1 MTFIYRTVPIGEGII
16 CGGIWTQVSH
26 RNRLTE
32 IGAASQDERLQG
44 QEIQWLL
51 DNARGWWWFPEGL
64 NAVIFTQRFP
74 PEHPGSSS
82 FSGIP
87 SSSPS
92 SAPWKLHSPQD
103 LSLSVHTTNIEL
115 RGCLTS
121 NASKFGA
128 DPRPALPHNIS
139 RAPDPLSQ
147 HSGNGTFV
155 AGLQHPPPD
164 FSSWVPR
171 TLPQPPHAE
180 PSFLP
185 GTSQP
190 RVPPCAPASP
200 APPSLSLNPH

>member
-1 MTFIYRTVPIGEGII
+1 M
-16 CGGIWTQVSH
+16 
-26 RNRLTE
+26 
-32 IGAASQDERLQG
+32 
-44 QEIQWLL
+44 
-51 DNARGWWWFPEGL
+51 
-64 NAVIFTQRFP
+64 IFTQRFP

-180 PSFLP
+180 PSILP